1 MGDTQ
6 KESYWVLGC
15 PVRTAWMDSLSSL
28 FPAWEELWATV
39 VEAYLPD
46 VADPALKARM
56 HEFIAQERAHK
67 HAHHAHNK
75 RLGWALDVEARE
87 VAQVARAMA
96 RPKMRIWLSAMVS
109 IEHIASSLSRYFLTN
124 LAPQLQGRSSA
135 LFRWHSVEELQHKSL
150 AIDLWDYLGYSRT
163 DICKHAMRN
172 LYYVL
177 RHCMASTVVVLRTE
191 GLLKHPRIWLK
202 LVVVAGILVRHVG
215 IPHLQLLRDSFHP
228 SHTDDTELILR
239 YA

>member
-46 VADPALKARM
+46 VTDPVLKARM

-124 LAPQLQGRSSA
+124 LA
-135 LFRWHSVEELQHKSL
+135 
-150 AIDLWDYLGYSRT
+150 IDLWDYLGYSRT

-191 GLLKHPRIWLK
+191 GLLKHPRIWVK